1 MIRTASKWLR
11 RGVLL
16 SVLVLMG
23 LGALLAARLASGPV
37 SLSPLTTYVEQTLDD
52 ALEGLDVSVGDLV
65 LRWSGEDSELQLRLL
80 DVLLKGQRGGAVANV
95 PEMDVALSLS
105 ALGNGVVAPTRIS
118 LIGPSANIIRK
129 KDGSFNVAVGGDEV
143 ALVNADDEKPILEEV
158 IDLFLLD
165 RSQDSGSAYLREVEI
180 TNAKLVF
187 FDQESGTYWLAPDS
201 VLGLAKQDGGIAGY
215 LTAAPEFGTSK
226 WHISVSGFLDPDSKF
241 LDIEGQFEDVVLS
254 KLQNAGKGFDAF
266 KGLNFPVT
274 GSYSATMSTDGEL
287 VSAKADLIARE
298 GTIAPRFFNGDA
310 INIIEVDAEVE
321 YDASTGRVL
330 LDKFDLKAAEGEFEA
345 TGTVD
350 VVLNR
355 RGDLTASYFDLD
367 VDAVRINLPN
377 VFTEPGGIDHLA
389 LRGRWSAKRG
399 LVEVESASL
408 RAGDSN
414 FQVSGTVGEFSDVSP
429 PIQMEG
435 EFSKFDVD
443 LLPSLW
449 PIRVAN
455 GAHDWIVANLSN
467 GQLYD
472 GKLKVDFA
480 PGDLDNPKL
489 PDESLRLDFSYSGIS
504 ARYINGLPPIT
515 GGRGK
520 AKLFGD
526 RFELSM
532 SGGKTGELAVS
543 NGKVVITE
551 LHRKPSHGDISVVL
565 TGTSSE
571 LLRILDLDPLGYP
584 SEFGVDPKTVGGDTS
599 LKLDVSLPMVRDL
612 AFKDVGFDG
621 LAKLSKLQIPNVI
634 NEVGIDDG
642 KAEIV
647 VTNTYLDA
655 KGVLTFG
662 ELDANVTWREE
673 FDAERLPTTIKVT
686 ADLDGKDASVFGADL
701 SSYLMSDAKIEL
713 ILRGQGQDVQSAKV
727 EADFQ
732 DALLMVEEMGWVK
745 PIGQSARGEISVSS
759 RASGGWD
766 FKDIRFLADEADLNG
781 EIRIADDGRIERA
794 RFPQFKLGPETDA
807 KIDFENTRKLTKLSV
822 TGKALNISGLIDRIL
837 NNATSGAEE
846 EPTVKPLNVD
856 LSLNQLTLANG
867 VALQDVKGQ
876 LKDTGGRIASA
887 DFEGTF
893 VDGGVVFA
901 AIDPVSDVER
911 SLRLTASDAG
921 KLLSGVDF
929 TDQLEGGQL
938 DVAAKLTELADPE
951 GDQDFDLVTNGEMSL
966 NRFRVVNA
974 PILAQL
980 LMAGSPQGAQDL
992 LNQNGIGFDRFYV
1005 PFQISRGRISFDRSQ
1020 ALGPAIGITVGGV
1033 IDQSDDELDLTGTI
1047 VPSYSINSAIGYVP
1061 VFGPLLV
1068 SREGEGLFAFTYN
1081 IQGALEDPKIAVN
1094 PLSGLAPGF
1103 LRRIFQIGENKTVVP
1118 KLKPL
1123 EQ

>member
-1 MIRTASKWLR
+1 MLAI
-11 RGVLL
+11 
-16 SVLVLMG
+16 VLVLVG

-37 SLSPLTTYVEQTLDD
+37 SLSPLTSYVEQTLDEV
-52 ALEGLDVSVGDLV
+52 LEGLDVSVGDLV
-65 LRWSGEDSELQLRLL
+65 LRWSGEESELQLRLL
-80 DVLLKGQRGGAVANV
+80 DVVLTGKSGGSVANV
-95 PEMDVALSLS
+95 PEMDVALSLT

-143 ALVNADDEKPILEEV
+143 ALSDSDSEKPILEEI
-158 IDLFLLD
+158 IDLFLD
-165 RSQDSGSAYLREVEI
+165 DQSEESASAYLRDVEI

-187 FDQESGTYWLAPDS
+187 FDQESGTYWLAPNS

-215 LTAAPEFGTSK
+215 LTAAPEFGSSK
-226 WHISVSGFLDPDSKF
+226 WHISVSGFLDPESKF

-254 KLQNAGKGFDAF
+254 KLQSVGRGFDAF

-274 GSYSATMSTDGEL
+274 GSYTATMLTNGDL
-287 VSAKADLIARE
+287 VTAKADLIARE

-310 INIIEVDAEVE
+310 INIIEVDAELE

-330 LDKFDLKAAEGEFEA
+330 LDKFDLEAAEGEFEA

-355 RGDLTASYFDLD
+355 RGDLTASYFDLE

-377 VFTEPGGIDHLA
+377 VFTEPGTVDHLA
-389 LRGRWSAKRG
+389 LRGRWSAKRE
-399 LVEVESASL
+399 LLEVESASL
-408 RAGDSN
+408 RSGDSN
-414 FQVSGTVGEFSDVSP
+414 FQVSGTVGAFGDVSP

-480 PGDLDNPKL
+480 PGDLDHPKL

-532 SGGKTGELAVS
+532 SGGKTGELLVS

-551 LHRKPSHGDISVVL
+551 LHRKPSQGDISVVL
-565 TGTSSE
+565 TGTTSE

-584 SEFGVDPKTVGGDTS
+584 SEFGVDPQTVGGDTS

-621 LAKLSKLQIPNVI
+621 RAQLSNLQIPNVI
-634 NEVGIDDG
+634 NDVAIDDG
-642 KAEIV
+642 DAEIV
-647 VTNTYLDA
+647 VTNSYLDA
-655 KGVLTFG
+655 IGVLTFG

-713 ILRGQGQDVQSAKV
+713 TLKGQGQDVQSAMV

-732 DALLMVEEMGWVK
+732 DALLMVDEMGWVK
-745 PIGQSARGEISVSS
+745 PIGQPARGEISISS

-766 FKDIRFLADEADLNG
+766 FKDIRFQADEADLNG
-781 EIRIADDGRIERA
+781 KVRIAENGRIERA

-807 KIDFENTRKLTKLSV
+807 KIDFENTRKHTKLSV

-837 NNATSGAEE
+837 NNASADADAEE
-846 EPTVKPLNVD
+846 EARAKPLDVD
-856 LSLNQLTLANG
+856 LALNQLTLANG
-867 VALQDVKGQ
+867 VALRDVKGQ

-921 KLLSGVDF
+921 KLLSGVNF

-938 DVAAKLTELADPE
+938 DVSAKLTELADPA
-951 GDQDFDLVTNGEMSL
+951 GDQEFDLVTNGEMSL

-1033 IDQSDDELDLTGTI
+1033 IDQSEDELDLTGTI

-1118 KLKPL
+1118 KLKPFD
-1123 EQ
+1123 Q